1 MVDPLEGCIAETLE
15 FDIRLGTLLKDVGF
29 ELTTLN
35 TGLLVKDA
43 PCLEFLE
50 GTGLLSAFSL
60 SSTLCNIDPS
70 SLRDCEILE
79 RQTTVLEIYFASL
92 CLNILLDKQPK
103 VAYSNLLP
111 LSQKKQVIL
120 GFKVRPKKQF
130 VLPHLVCACNNQS
143 VPNMAH
149 K

>member
-15 FDIRLGTLLKDVGF
+15 FDIRPGTLLKDVGF

-70 SLRDCEILE
+70 SLRDCEILK
-79 RQTTVLEIYFASL
+79 RQTSVLEIYCFIMLKYITRQAANSSVL
-92 CLNILLDKQPK
+92 QPTP
-103 VAYSNLLP
+103 S
-111 LSQKKQVIL
+111 I
-120 GFKVRPKKQF
+120 PKNKSF
-130 VLPHLVCACNNQS
+130 
-143 VPNMAH
+143 
-149 K
+149 

>member
-1 MVDPLEGCIAETLE
+1 LVDPLEGCIAETLE

-43 PCLEFLE
+43 PCPEFLE
-50 GTGLLSAFSL
+50 GTGLLSAFNL

-111 LSQKKQVIL
+111 LSQKTSHSRI
-120 GFKVRPKKQF
+120 
-130 VLPHLVCACNNQS
+130 QS
-143 VPNMAH
+143 PSQKTICFTPFSMCMQQSISA
-149 K
+149 KYGS